1 MTTPFPAGVPPGG
14 TPVDPSIAA
23 AQAALLSPAN
33 LAAAARC
40 MYTRIDSFTGEFKF
54 LSLDYPSLIFFQG
67 RFFPSARHA
76 LLAAKHPKAVD
87 ELASIEDMKELKQL
101 AKTKEEDPDWP
112 RYRLKWM
119 ELIQRDKF
127 RRNADIREKLRQTG
141 GRELVWL
148 NTGDSFFGQT
158 GLNRGQN
165 HLGRILMEI
174 RQNILE
180 DTELESWLVI
190 CHEIETDER
199 SLPVLRLLE
208 RREGETTTTE
218 ILLRG
223 KSFYRI
229 GRLADNDL
237 VALNPSVS
245 RRHAA
250 LVVLKGGHV
259 LLTDLKSKAKTFKN
273 GMPLDHDHVGVQMQT
288 NDSFSLGASSRHYL
302 LEASEGLAFRI
313 DTTSVVDYLQRRGR
327 ELNRE
332 LSILNDQ
339 VIEATGVFVGGLAY
353 STSRYDLCE
362 LFAEVG
368 FIKSIIIPQVDRSI
382 PSDYE
387 GAYCVRG
394 IAFVEFE
401 DAEAAKKALE
411 CAGRMVNGRSV
422 SVTPAKLTREERA
435 AQEELLAD
443 GEMNFVA
450 ATSKTFAHPT
460 HGSMRAPQE
469 GDDSSGP
476 SASKALLL
484 AADPLTGEPLDRS
497 GRGRWDHDER
507 DDNTSGPQR
516 ALTNAELRRLQG
528 GGRAGGDAGGGM
540 RSEAEGAREA
550 RVAAAVAAAVAGSKS
565 SSSNQGAADCG
576 AGVEA
581 EAAAAADKR
590 ERKHRKRSSRSRSRS
605 HSGERRRHRSGR
617 KRSRSR

>member
-1 MTTPFPAGVPPGG
+1 M
-14 TPVDPSIAA
+14 
-23 AQAALLSPAN
+23 
-33 LAAAARC
+33 
-40 MYTRIDSFTGEFKF
+40 
-54 LSLDYPSLIFFQG
+54 
-67 RFFPSARHA
+67 
-76 LLAAKHPKAVD
+76 
-87 ELASIEDMKELKQL
+87 
-101 AKTKEEDPDWP
+101 
-112 RYRLKWM
+112 
-119 ELIQRDKF
+119 RDVHVSSE
-127 RRNADIREKLRQTG
+127 IREKLRQTG

-158 GLNRGQN
+158 SINRGQN

-190 CHEIETDER
+190 CHDIETEER

-229 GRLADNDL
+229 GKLADNDL

-302 LEASEGLAFRI
+302 LEI

-332 LSILNDQ
+332 LSILSDQ
-339 VIEATGVFVGGLAY
+339 VAETSGVPNKSLTKVFIGGLAY

-362 LFAEVG
+362 LFGEIG
-368 FIKSIIIPQVDRSI
+368 NIKSIIIPQVDRTI

-394 IAFVEFE
+394 IAFVEFD
-401 DAEAAKKALE
+401 DAESAKRALG
-411 CAGRMVNGRSV
+411 CSGRTVNGRSV
-422 SVTPAKLTREERA
+422 SVTPANLTREERA
-435 AQEELLAD
+435 AKEELMAD

-450 ATSKTFAHPT
+450 ATSKTFDHPT
-460 HGSMRAPQE
+460 HGSLRAGTHDGE
-469 GDDSSGP
+469 GFSTQKS
-476 SASKALLL
+476 LL
-484 AADPLTGEPLDRS
+484 AGADPLTGEPLS
-497 GRGRWDHDER
+497 SSRGGHWLHDER
-507 DDNTSGPQR
+507 EENGRSN
-516 ALTNAELRRLQG
+516 LTNAEIRRMQG
-528 GGRAGGDAGGGM
+528 HQRGEGGGM
-540 RSEAEGAREA
+540 RSETEGAREA
-550 RVAAAVAAAVAGSKS
+550 RMAAAVAAAAGSS
-565 SSSNQGAADCG
+565 SRNTNSHSGGDWGNSSYGDSDWKDRHHNRG
-576 AGVEA
+576 
-581 EAAAAADKR
+581 
-590 ERKHRKRSSRSRSRS
+590 RSRSRS
-605 HSGERRRHRSGR
+605 HSGERRKHRSGR
-617 KRSRSR
+617 RRSRSR

>member
-1 MTTPFPAGVPPGG
+1 MATPFASGVSQGG
-14 TPVDPSIAA
+14 TPVDPSVVA

-33 LAAAARC
+33 LAAAARS

-87 ELASIEDMKELKQL
+87 ELASIEDIKELKQL
-101 AKTKEEDPDWP
+101 ARNKEEDPDWP

-127 RRNADIREKLRQTG
+127 RRNADIREKLRQTA

-190 CHEIETDER
+190 CHDIETDER
-199 SLPVLRLLE
+199 LLPVLRLLE
-208 RREGETTTTE
+208 RREGESTTTE

-223 KSFYRI
+223 ESFYRI
-229 GRLADNDL
+229 GKLADNDL
-237 VALNPSVS
+237 VVLNPSVS

-302 LEASEGLAFRI
+302 LEI
-313 DTTSVVDYLQRRGR
+313 DTTSVVDHLQRRGR

-332 LSILNDQ
+332 LSMLNDQ

-362 LFAEVG
+362 LFAEIG
-368 FIKSIIIPQVDRSI
+368 GIKSIVIPQVDRSI
-382 PSDYE
+382 PNDYE

-401 DAEAAKKALE
+401 DQEGAKKALE

-422 SVTPAKLTREERA
+422 VITPAKLTREERA
-435 AQEELLAD
+435 AQEELIAD
-443 GEMNFVA
+443 GEVNFVA
-450 ATSKTFAHPT
+450 ATSKTFDHPT
-460 HGSMRAPQE
+460 HGSMRGPQVSDE
-469 GDDSSGP
+469 AAAAAAAAQKS
-476 SASKALLL
+476 LLL
-484 AADPLTGEPLDRS
+484 AADPLTGEPMDRS
-497 GRGRWDHDER
+497 GRGRWEHDDREGEP
-507 DDNTSGPQR
+507 SGQHRP
-516 ALTNAELRRLQG
+516 LTNAELRRLQG
-528 GGRAGGDAGGGM
+528 RAGDGSGVGM
-540 RSEAEGAREA
+540 RSETEGAREA
-550 RVAAAVAAAVAGSKS
+550 RM
-565 SSSNQGAADCG
+565 
-576 AGVEA
+576 
-581 EAAAAADKR
+581 AAAAAAAAAAAGVHGGERGGSTAGFDEDAAAEKR
-590 ERKHRKRSSRSRSRS
+590 EKKHRRRSRSRSRS
-605 HSGERRRHRSGR
+605 LSGERRKHKSTR